1 MVNDK
6 IYDAV
11 KNGAMVVLP
20 AAGALYAALATVW
33 GWPNAE
39 SVVGSVAAV
48 NVFLGVLATVLKR
61 KYDGAAS
68 KYDGSLELSETD
80 EKQLFQLVLN
90 DAPEA
95 LKGKDEVVFQ
105 VNRH

>member
-1 MVNDK
+1 MINDK
-6 IYDAV
+6 VYDAV

-39 SVVGSVAAV
+39 NVVGSVAAV
-48 NVFLGVLATVLKR
+48 NVFLGVLAAVLKR
-61 KYDGAAS
+61 KYDAAES
-68 KYDGSLELSETD
+68 KYDGSLEMSETD
-80 EKQLFQLVLN
+80 ERQLFQLVLN
-90 DAPEA
+90 GDPEELKRKDA
-95 LKGKDEVVFQ
+95 VVFQ